1 MNDMQVPWAHPLRAH
16 RTSAS
21 AGLRCV
27 VHIGAPKTGST
38 WLQKVFTEN
47 RTVLAE
53 RGILYPDVSLRGFGH
68 HDLAFLL
75 GGGYPDWATPQPR
88 SLADLEQDLVSAT
101 RGHDGAVLIS
111 SEDFYLYP
119 NPAGLRATLERCGV
133 PAPTIVVYVRRQ
145 DAAHESWYNQTIK
158 AQGCTHDIETCIAQ
172 FFGLWDYAEQLQKW
186 SYVFG
191 REALRVRVYDA
202 GVSLLADFAD
212 ASGLDLAGIV
222 APGDA
227 LNTGLNRDVLEFQR
241 IVNGLP
247 LPVVEKRRFH
257 RELIALST
265 ASRGTGLFDEGPL
278 LSRARR
284 RALIAA
290 YANGNAQVARTFL
303 GRDTLF
309 DESVPDDDATA
320 PTGLSAE
327 KLARIVGW
335 LMAKGGTHG

>member
-1 MNDMQVPWAHPLRAH
+1 VNDMAHPLRAH
-16 RTSAS
+16 RTPAS

-75 GGGYPDWATPQPR
+75 SGGYPDWATPQPR
-88 SLADLEQDLVSAT
+88 SLGELEQELARAT
-101 RGHDGAVLIS
+101 RDHNGAVLIS

-119 NPAGLRATLERCGV
+119 NPAGLRAMLERSGL
-133 PAPTIVVYVRRQ
+133 PTPTIVVYVRRQ

-158 AQGCTHDIETCIAQ
+158 AQGYTHDIETCIAQ
-172 FFGLWDYAEQLQKW
+172 SFALWDYAAQLQKW
-186 SYVFG
+186 SDVFG
-191 REALRVRVYDA
+191 RESLRVRVYDPS
-202 GVSLLADFAD
+202 VSLLTDFAD
-212 ASGLDLAGIV
+212 ASGLDLQGIS
-222 APGDA
+222 ATGDA

-247 LPVVEKRRFH
+247 LPIVEKRRFH
-257 RELIALST
+257 KQLIALST
-265 ASRGTGLFDEGPL
+265 ATRGTGLFDEGAL
-278 LSRARR
+278 LSRTRR

-290 YANGNAQVARTFL
+290 YANGNANVAHTYL

-309 DESVPDDDATA
+309 DETVAEEDAGA
-320 PTGLSAE
+320 PSGLTSE
-327 KLARIVGW
+327 KLARILGW
-335 LMAKGGTHG
+335 LMAKGGAHG

>member
-1 MNDMQVPWAHPLRAH
+1 MNDMAHPLRAH
-16 RTSAS
+16 RTSAP

-47 RTVLAE
+47 RAALAE

-88 SLADLEQDLVSAT
+88 SLGDLEHELASAT

-119 NPAGLRATLERCGV
+119 NPAGLRATLERCGL
-133 PAPTIVVYVRRQ
+133 PAPTVVVYVRRQ
-145 DAAHESWYNQTIK
+145 DAAHESWYNQTVK
-158 AQGCTHDIETCIAQ
+158 AQGYTHDIETCIAQ
-172 FFGLWDYAEQLQKW
+172 FFGIWDYAAQLQKW
-186 SYVFG
+186 SDVFG
-191 REALRVRVYDA
+191 REALRVRVYDPN
-202 GVSLLADFAD
+202 VSLLADFAE
-212 ASGLDLAGIV
+212 ASSLDVDGIA
-222 APGDA
+222 APDDA
-227 LNTGLNRDVLEFQR
+227 LNAGLNRDVLEFQR

-265 ASRGTGLFDEGPL
+265 ETRGSGLFDEAPL

-290 YANGNAQVARTFL
+290 YANSNAQVARTYV

-309 DESVPDDDATA
+309 DESVPDDATSA
-320 PTGLSAE
+320 PTGLTPE

-335 LMAKGGTHG
+335 LMAKGGAHG